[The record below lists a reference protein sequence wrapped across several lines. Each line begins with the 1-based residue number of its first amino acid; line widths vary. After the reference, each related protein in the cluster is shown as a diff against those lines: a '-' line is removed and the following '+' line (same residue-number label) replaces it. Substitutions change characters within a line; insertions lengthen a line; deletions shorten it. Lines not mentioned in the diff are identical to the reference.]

1 MTISNRF
8 TGYSVGTIVAGLK
21 ISKHL
26 VVCIIKTVYFNA
38 IVLEI
43 CETLISDPFTW
54 HGMWSWDSLGYA
66 IKIVN
71 PKENW

>member
-43 CETLISDPFTW
+43 CETLISDPFT
-54 HGMWSWDSLGYA
+54 
-66 IKIVN
+66 
-71 PKENW
+71 

>member
-1 MTISNRF
+1 MTISNRL

-38 IVLEI
+38 IAFEI
-43 CETLISDPFTW
+43 CEILISDPFT
-54 HGMWSWDSLGYA
+54 
-66 IKIVN
+66 
-71 PKENW
+71 